1 MIEFRAFAGDAM
13 TAHAADRADCER
25 LDREDPIRSFRDRF
39 RLPDGLIYLD
49 GNSLGALPKAAAA
62 RVARMVDVEWGE
74 HLVDGWLK
82 DNWMGLSETL
92 GDKIAKLIGAD
103 AGEVI
108 VVDTTSIN
116 VHKVLAAALL
126 MRPERRT
133 LLTDRGNFPTD
144 VYMAQGLAEF
154 LGRQHRVEIVG
165 EDEIEAAIDD
175 DTAVVFLTQINYR
188 TGRLYD
194 MAKITAA
201 AHAKGALAV
210 WDVAHTAG
218 CIPIELNK
226 VGADFAVGCGYKYL
240 NGGPGAPAFVF
251 APKRHHDKVR
261 QPLTGW
267 LGHANPFEF
276 DLDYKPAKGIR
287 QWRASSPPILGI
299 VAMEA
304 GIDDLIEFGMDK
316 VRAKSLAL
324 TGLFMTLVEKRLG
337 RHGFAFATPRDDNRG
352 SQVALRHKD
361 GWPIMQALKA
371 RRVIGDFREP
381 DIVRFGFA
389 APYVR
394 FVDVWDAVENLVQVM
409 DTGEWKRPEFQAKK
423 WVT

>member
-1 MIEFRAFAGDAM
+1 M
-13 TAHAADRADCER
+13 TTAAATPTRDDCLK
-25 LDREDPIRSFRDRF
+25 LDREDPIRAFRDRF
-39 RLPDGLIYLD
+39 RLPEGVIYLD
-49 GNSLGALPKAAAA
+49 GNSLGALPKKAAE
-62 RVARMVDVEWGE
+62 RVAQVVDVEWAE

-82 DNWMGLSETL
+82 DNWMGLSEAL

-103 AGEVI
+103 QGEVI

-133 LLTDRGNFPTD
+133 LLTDQGNFPTD
-144 VYMAQGLAEF
+144 VYMAQGLAGF
-154 LGRQHRVEIVG
+154 LERQHRVKVVG
-165 EDEIEAAIDD
+165 EDELIESIDD

-194 MAKITAA
+194 MARITAA

-226 VGADFAVGCGYKYL
+226 IHADFAVGCGYKYL
-240 NGGPGAPAFVF
+240 NGGPGAPGFVF
-251 APKRHHDKVR
+251 APKRHHDKVH

-267 LGHANPFEF
+267 LGHANPFAF
-276 DLDYKPAKGIR
+276 DLDYKPAQGIR
-287 QWRASSPPILGI
+287 QWRASSPPILGV

-304 GIDDLIEFGMDK
+304 GIDDLIEFGVDK
-316 VRAKSLAL
+316 VRTKSLAL
-324 TGLFMTLVEKRLG
+324 TALFMELIEKRLAQ
-337 RHGFAFATPRDDNRG
+337 HGFTFATPRDEQRG
-352 SQVALRHKD
+352 SQVALRHRD
-361 GWPIMQALKA
+361 GWPIMQALKK
-371 RRVIGDFREP
+371 RKVIGDFREP

-394 FVDVWDAVENLVQVM
+394 FVDVWDAVDHLSDVM
-409 DTGEWKRPEFQAKK
+409 ETGAWKKPEFQVKK

>member
-1 MIEFRAFAGDAM
+1 M
-13 TAHAADRADCER
+13 TAAASRADCER
-25 LDREDPIRSFRDRF
+25 LDRDDPIRAFRDRF
-39 RLPDGLIYLD
+39 RLPEGLIYLD
-49 GNSLGALPKAAAA
+49 GNPLGALPKRAAE
-62 RVARMVDVEWGE
+62 RVAEVVDVEWGQ

-82 DNWMGLSETL
+82 DNWMGLSEAL
-92 GDKIAKLIGAD
+92 GDKIAKLIGAED
-103 AGEVI
+103 GEVI

-116 VHKVLAAALL
+116 VHKVLAAAML
-126 MRPERRT
+126 MRPDRRT
-133 LLTDRGNFPTD
+133 LLTDKGNFPTD

-154 LGRQHRVEIVG
+154 LERQHRVKVVD
-165 EDEIEAAIDD
+165 EDALEASIDD

-201 AHAKGALAV
+201 AHAKGALAI

-226 VGADFAVGCGYKYL
+226 VQADFAVGCGYKYL

-276 DLDYKPAKGIR
+276 DLDYKPAQGIR

-304 GIDDLIEFGMDK
+304 GIEDLIEFGIDK

-324 TGLFMTLVEKRLG
+324 TGLFMQLIEKRLAQ
-337 RHGFAFATPRDDNRG
+337 HGFAFATPRDEKRG
-352 SQVALRHKD
+352 SQVALRHKN
-361 GWPIMQALKA
+361 GWSIMQALKA
-371 RRVIGDFREP
+371 RKVIGDFREP

-394 FVDVWDAVENLVQVM
+394 FVDVWDAVEYLSQVM
-409 DTGEWKRPEFQAKK
+409 GAEEWKKPEFQAKK

>member
-1 MIEFRAFAGDAM
+1 M
-13 TAHAADRADCER
+13 TAQTSSATTRAACEAFDRAD
-25 LDREDPIRSFRDRF
+25 PIRAYRDRF
-39 RLPDGLIYLD
+39 RLPEGVIYLD
-49 GNSLGALPKAAAA
+49 GNSLGALPKATAD
-62 RVARMVDVEWGE
+62 RVKKVLDVEWGE

-82 DNWMGLSETL
+82 DNWMGLSEVL

-116 VHKVLAAALL
+116 VHKVIAAAML
-126 MRPERRT
+126 MRPDRRT
-133 LLTDRGNFPTD
+133 LLTDKGNFPTD
-144 VYMAQGLAEF
+144 VYMAQGLVEF
-154 LGRQHRVEIVG
+154 LGRQHRIKMVE
-165 EDEIEAAIDD
+165 EDQVAESIDE
-175 DTAVVFLTQINYR
+175 DTAAVFCTQINYK
-188 TGRLYD
+188 TGRLHD
-194 MAKITAA
+194 MARITKA
-201 AHAKGALAV
+201 AHAKGALAI
-210 WDVAHTAG
+210 WDLAHTAG
-218 CIPIELNK
+218 CVPIELNK
-226 VGADFAVGCGYKYL
+226 IEADFAVGCGYKYL

-276 DLDYKPAKGIR
+276 GLDYKPAQGIR
-287 QWRASSPPILGI
+287 QFRASSPPILGI

-304 GIDDLIEFGMDK
+304 GIDDMIEFGIGN

-324 TGLFMTLVEKRLG
+324 TSLFMKLVEERLIK
-337 RHGFAFATPRDDNRG
+337 HGFTIATPKETERRG
-352 SQVALRHKD
+352 SQVALNHKD

-371 RRVIGDFREP
+371 RKVIGDFREP
-381 DIVRFGFA
+381 NIVRFGFA

-394 FVDVWDAVENLVQVM
+394 FADVWDAVENLVQVM
-409 DTGEWKRPEFQAKK
+409 EKEEWKKPEFQNKK

>member
-1 MIEFRAFAGDAM
+1 M
-13 TAHAADRADCER
+13 TTAAAISTRDDCLR
-25 LDREDPIRSFRDRF
+25 LDREDPIRAFRDRF
-39 RLPDGLIYLD
+39 RLPEGLIYLD
-49 GNSLGALPKAAAA
+49 GNSLGALPKKAAE
-62 RVARMVDVEWGE
+62 RVAQVVDVEWAE

-82 DNWMGLSETL
+82 DNWMGLSEAL

-103 AGEVI
+103 QGEVI

-126 MRPERRT
+126 MRPDRRT
-133 LLTDRGNFPTD
+133 LLTDQGNFPTD

-154 LGRQHRVEIVG
+154 LERQHRVKVVG
-165 EDEIEAAIDD
+165 EDDLIQSIDD
-175 DTAVVFLTQINYR
+175 DTAVVFLTQINYK

-218 CIPIELNK
+218 CMPIELNK
-226 VGADFAVGCGYKYL
+226 IQADFAVGCGYKYL

-251 APKRHHDKVR
+251 APKRHQDKVR

-276 DLDYKPAKGIR
+276 GLDYKPAQGIR
-287 QWRASSPPILGI
+287 QWRASSPPILGL

-324 TGLFMTLVEKRLG
+324 TGLFMQLIETRLAK
-337 RHGFAFATPRDDNRG
+337 HGFTFATPRDEQRG

-361 GWPIMQALKA
+361 GWPIMQALK
-371 RRVIGDFREP
+371 RRKVIGDFREP
-381 DIVRFGFA
+381 NIVRFGFA

-394 FVDVWDAVENLVQVM
+394 YVDVWDAVDHLSDVM
-409 DTGEWKRPEFQAKK
+409 ETGAWKNPEFQVKK

>member
-1 MIEFRAFAGDAM
+1 M
-13 TAHAADRADCER
+13 TAQTSSSTTRAACEAFDRAD
-25 LDREDPIRSFRDRF
+25 PIRAYRDRF
-39 RLPDGLIYLD
+39 RLPEGVIYLD
-49 GNSLGALPKAAAA
+49 GNSLGALPKATAD
-62 RVARMVDVEWGE
+62 RVKKVLDVEWGE

-82 DNWMGLSETL
+82 DNWMGLSEVL

-116 VHKVLAAALL
+116 VHKVIAAAML
-126 MRPERRT
+126 MRPDRRT
-133 LLTDRGNFPTD
+133 LLTDKGNFPTD
-144 VYMAQGLAEF
+144 VYMAQGLVEF
-154 LGRQHRVEIVG
+154 LGRQHRIKMVE
-165 EDEIEAAIDD
+165 EDEVAESIDE
-175 DTAVVFLTQINYR
+175 DTAAVFCTQINYK
-188 TGRLYD
+188 TGRLHD
-194 MAKITAA
+194 MAKITKA
-201 AHAKGALAV
+201 AHAKGALAI
-210 WDVAHTAG
+210 WDLAHTAG
-218 CIPIELNK
+218 CVPIELNK
-226 VGADFAVGCGYKYL
+226 IEADFAVGCGYKYL

-276 DLDYKPAKGIR
+276 GLDYKPAQGIR
-287 QWRASSPPILGI
+287 QFRASSPPILGI

-304 GIDDLIEFGMDK
+304 GIDDMIEFGIGN

-324 TGLFMTLVEKRLG
+324 TSLFMKLVEERLTK
-337 RHGFAFATPRDDNRG
+337 HGFTIATPKETERRG
-352 SQVALRHKD
+352 SQVALNHKD

-371 RRVIGDFREP
+371 RKVIGDFREP
-381 DIVRFGFA
+381 NIVRFGFA

-394 FVDVWDAVENLVQVM
+394 FADVWDAVENLVQVM
-409 DTGEWKRPEFQAKK
+409 EKEEWKKPEFQNKK

>member
-1 MIEFRAFAGDAM
+1 M
-13 TAHAADRADCER
+13 TAASRADCER
-25 LDREDPIRSFRDRF
+25 LDREDPIRAFRDRF
-39 RLPDGLIYLD
+39 RLPEGLIYLD
-49 GNSLGALPKAAAA
+49 GNSLGALPKKAAE
-62 RVARMVDVEWGE
+62 RVAKVVDVEWGE

-92 GDKIAKLIGAD
+92 GDKIAKLIGAED
-103 AGEVI
+103 GEVI

-116 VHKVLAAALL
+116 VHKVIAAAML

-133 LLTDRGNFPTD
+133 LLTDKGNFPTD

-154 LGRQHRVEIVG
+154 VERQHRVKVVE
-165 EDEIEAAIDD
+165 EDALEASIDE
-175 DTAVVFLTQINYR
+175 DTAAVFLTQINYR

-201 AHAKGALAV
+201 AHAKGALAI
-210 WDVAHTAG
+210 WDLAHTAG
-218 CIPIELNK
+218 AVPIELNK
-226 VGADFAVGCGYKYL
+226 IQADFAVGCGYKYL

-276 DLDYKPAKGIR
+276 GLDYKPAQGIR

-304 GIDDLIEFGMDK
+304 GIEDLIEFGIDK

-324 TGLFMTLVEKRLG
+324 TGLFMQLIETRLAQ
-337 RHGFAFATPRDDNRG
+337 HGFSFATPRDEMRG
-352 SQVALRHKD
+352 SQVALRHKN

-371 RRVIGDFREP
+371 RKVIGDFREP

-394 FVDVWDAVENLVQVM
+394 FVDVWDAVEHLSQVM
-409 DTGEWKRPEFQAKK
+409 AAEEWKKPQFQAKK

>member
-1 MIEFRAFAGDAM
+1 MN
-13 TAHAADRADCER
+13 AAVSAASRADCER
-25 LDREDPIRSFRDRF
+25 LDREDPIRAFRDRF
-39 RLPDGLIYLD
+39 RLPEGLIYLD
-49 GNSLGALPKAAAA
+49 GNSLGALPKAAAK
-62 RVARMVDVEWGE
+62 RVAQVVDVEWGE

-92 GDKIAKLIGAD
+92 GDKIAKLIGAED
-103 AGEVI
+103 GEVI

-116 VHKVLAAALL
+116 VHKVLAAAML

-133 LLTDRGNFPTD
+133 LLTDKGNFPTD

-154 LGRQHRVEIVG
+154 LERQHRVKVVG
-165 EDEIEAAIDD
+165 EDELIEAIDE

-194 MAKITAA
+194 MARITAA
-201 AHAKGALAV
+201 AHAKGALAI

-276 DLDYKPAKGIR
+276 GLSYKPAKGIV

-324 TGLFMTLVEKRLG
+324 TGLFMGLIETRLSQ
-337 RHGFAFATPRDDNRG
+337 HGFGFATPRDEQRG
-352 SQVALRHKD
+352 SQVALRHKN

-371 RRVIGDFREP
+371 RKVIGDFREP

-394 FVDVWDAVENLVQVM
+394 FVDVWDAVEHLFQVM
-409 DTGEWKRPEFQAKK
+409 ASGEWKKPEFKAKK

>member
-1 MIEFRAFAGDAM
+1 M
-13 TAHAADRADCER
+13 TAQTSSTTSRAACEAFDRAD
-25 LDREDPIRSFRDRF
+25 PIRAFRDRF
-39 RLPDGLIYLD
+39 RLPEGVIYLD
-49 GNSLGALPKAAAA
+49 GNSLGALPKAAAE
-62 RVARMVDVEWGE
+62 RVTKVLDVEWGE

-116 VHKVLAAALL
+116 VHKVIASAML
-126 MRPERRT
+126 MRPDRRT
-133 LLTDRGNFPTD
+133 LLTDKGNFPTD
-144 VYMAQGLAEF
+144 VYMAQGLIEF
-154 LGRQHRVEIVG
+154 LGRQHRIKMVE
-165 EDEIEAAIDD
+165 EDEVAESVDE
-175 DTAVVFLTQINYR
+175 DTAAVFCTQINYR
-188 TGRLYD
+188 TGRLHD
-194 MAKITAA
+194 MAKITKA
-201 AHAKGALAV
+201 AHAKGALAI
-210 WDVAHTAG
+210 WDLAHTAG
-218 CIPIELNK
+218 CVPIELNK
-226 VGADFAVGCGYKYL
+226 IEADFAVGCGYKYL

-276 DLDYKPAKGIR
+276 GLDYKPAQGIR
-287 QWRASSPPILGI
+287 QFRASSPPILGI

-304 GIDDLIEFGMDK
+304 GIDDMIEFGIGN

-324 TGLFMTLVEKRLG
+324 TSLFMKLVEERLAK
-337 RHGFAFATPRDDNRG
+337 HGFGIATPKESERRG
-352 SQVALRHKD
+352 SQVALTHKD
-361 GWPIMQALKA
+361 GWSIMQALKA
-371 RRVIGDFREP
+371 RKVIGDFREP
-381 DIVRFGFA
+381 NIVRFGFA

-394 FVDVWDAVENLVQVM
+394 FADVWDAVDHLVQVM
-409 DTGEWKRPEFQAKK
+409 EKGEWKKPEYQNKK

>member
-1 MIEFRAFAGDAM
+1 M
-13 TAHAADRADCER
+13 TAQTSSATTRAACEAFDRAD
-25 LDREDPIRSFRDRF
+25 PIRAYRDRF
-39 RLPDGLIYLD
+39 RLPEGVIYLD
-49 GNSLGALPKAAAA
+49 GNSLGALPKATAD
-62 RVARMVDVEWGE
+62 RVKKVLDVEWGE

-82 DNWMGLSETL
+82 DNWMGLSEVL

-116 VHKVLAAALL
+116 VHKVIAAAML
-126 MRPERRT
+126 MRPDRRT
-133 LLTDRGNFPTD
+133 LLTDKGNFPTD
-144 VYMAQGLAEF
+144 VYMAQGLVEF
-154 LGRQHRVEIVG
+154 LGRQHRIKMVE
-165 EDEIEAAIDD
+165 EDQVAESIDE
-175 DTAVVFLTQINYR
+175 DTAAVFCTQINYK
-188 TGRLYD
+188 TGRLHD
-194 MAKITAA
+194 MARITKA
-201 AHAKGALAV
+201 AHAKGALAI
-210 WDVAHTAG
+210 WDLAHTAG
-218 CIPIELNK
+218 CVPIELNK
-226 VGADFAVGCGYKYL
+226 IEADFAVGCGYKYL

-276 DLDYKPAKGIR
+276 GLDYKPAQGIR
-287 QWRASSPPILGI
+287 QFRASSPPILGI

-304 GIDDLIEFGMDK
+304 GIDDMIEFGIGN

-324 TGLFMTLVEKRLG
+324 TGLFMRLVEERLIK
-337 RHGFAFATPRDDNRG
+337 HGFTIATPKETERRG
-352 SQVALRHKD
+352 SQVALNHKD

-371 RRVIGDFREP
+371 RKVIGDFREP
-381 DIVRFGFA
+381 NIVRFGFA

-394 FVDVWDAVENLVQVM
+394 FADVWDAVENLVQVM
-409 DTGEWKRPEFQAKK
+409 EKEEWKKPEFQNKK